1 MSKNYIITQLEER
14 VQSTI
19 QLIQELKQENKKLS
33 KDYSLLKEKLTG
45 YESKISQ
52 LEELVSIAER
62 EHKNLEKSVISV
74 LSNFDDVEEI
84 REVQTKNTKSVKSS
98 DTTDSTKSKNV
109 EQIKETNSEHVLHVD
124 KLAASDESYTEKVT
138 DLEIF

>member
-1 MSKNYIITQLEER
+1 MSKNYVITQLEDK

-19 QLIQELKQENKKLS
+19 KLIQELKQENRKLS
-33 KDYSLLKEKLTG
+33 KEYSLLKEKLTG

-52 LEELVSIAER
+52 LEELVSVAER

-74 LSNFDDVEEI
+74 LSTFDDVEEI
-84 REVQTKNTKSVKSS
+84 REVPPKSTKPAKSS
-98 DTTDSTKSKNV
+98 NAEATKPQATQSAEKATAENTV
-109 EQIKETNSEHVLHVD
+109 HVD
-124 KLAASDESYTEKVT
+124 QAAADESYAEKIK

>member
-1 MSKNYIITQLEER
+1 MNKNHIIAQLEER

-19 QLIQELKQENKKLS
+19 HLIQELKQENKKLS

-45 YESKISQ
+45 YENKISQ
-52 LEELVSIAER
+52 LEELISVAER
-62 EHKNLEKSVISV
+62 EHKSLEKSVISV

-84 REVQTKNTKSVKSS
+84 REVHTKSA
-98 DTTDSTKSKNV
+98 KSKNV
-109 EQIKETNSEHVLHVD
+109 EIEKTTTSKENIVHDDPSATSN
-124 KLAASDESYTEKVT
+124 ESYSEKVT